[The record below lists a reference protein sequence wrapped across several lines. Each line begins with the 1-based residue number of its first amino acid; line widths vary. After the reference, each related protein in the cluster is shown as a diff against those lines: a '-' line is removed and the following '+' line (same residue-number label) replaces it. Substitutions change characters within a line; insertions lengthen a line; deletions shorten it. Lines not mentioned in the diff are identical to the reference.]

1 MVNKNDISDLNVE
14 PKNTLINIKK
24 DTAEQPKAWRKPK
37 PISER
42 QSEKVTL
49 KFTIGEMEII
59 KEKAW
64 LVPIATYLKAMLKN
78 KTSVLK

>member
-1 MVNKNDISDLNVE
+1 MVNKNDLSALKAE
-14 PKNTLINIKK
+14 PKNTLANIKK
-24 DTAEQPKAWRKPK
+24 NTIEQAKAWRKPK
-37 PISER
+37 PISEK

-78 KTSVLK
+78 QTSVFK